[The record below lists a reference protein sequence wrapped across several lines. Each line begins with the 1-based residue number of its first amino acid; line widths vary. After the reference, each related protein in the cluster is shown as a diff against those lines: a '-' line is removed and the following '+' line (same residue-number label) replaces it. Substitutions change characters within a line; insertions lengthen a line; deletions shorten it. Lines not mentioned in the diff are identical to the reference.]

1 MDIDYHWRGQLSNSS
16 EKIIIKWV
24 LFNQNQIFMDMEN
37 YFISPIALVAL
48 VPIIT
53 EFLKVNLNLKEQV
66 LFKVFKRSIYFG
78 QLISVVVSVI
88 LVFIGGWLNLGFLE
102 NMNILFTMLWGLF
115 IGFASTGLFDAGYLE
130 LLYQLL
136 NQVKSKQKEK

>member
-1 MDIDYHWRGQLSNSS
+1 
-16 EKIIIKWV
+16 
-24 LFNQNQIFMDMEN
+24 MDMEN